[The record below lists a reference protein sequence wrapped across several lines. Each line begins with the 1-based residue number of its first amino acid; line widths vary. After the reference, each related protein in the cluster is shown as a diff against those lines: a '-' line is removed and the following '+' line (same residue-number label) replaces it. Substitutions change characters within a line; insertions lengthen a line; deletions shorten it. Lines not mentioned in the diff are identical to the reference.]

1 MQEDI
6 STVNHDYEL
15 LGITLCPKMMI
26 QINLLAVYKN
36 PEGEV
41 SKLLDCLLE
50 ISGRLNR
57 SATELIA
64 IGDFNLDYL
73 DRKVYNKHKLNTFM
87 KSLAVEQL
95 IKDYTRVT
103 QTSRTMIDLFFS
115 LCVLVYQCV
124 YVYLC
129 AYVCI

>member
-36 PEGEV
+36 PEGKV

-57 SATELIA
+57 SRYYRANSNWRFQL
-64 IGDFNLDYL
+64 GLP
-73 DRKVYNKHKLNTFM
+73 RQ
-87 KSLAVEQL
+87 KSL
-95 IKDYTRVT
+95 
-103 QTSRTMIDLFFS
+103 
-115 LCVLVYQCV
+115 
-124 YVYLC
+124 
-129 AYVCI
+129 